1 MILEVEGIDEW
12 LGREYRLKKKKRERE
27 LYLTSLEELH
37 L

>member
-1 MILEVEGIDEW
+1 MIFEVEGIDEW
-12 LGREYRLKKKKRERE
+12 LGREYRLKKKERE